1 MTIATRTGVVAVA
14 ALSLVLA
21 ACTPT
26 NEREDWVGG
35 SDLTGELNGAGASSQ
50 ESAMEAWRA
59 AFQTDNRATTVNY
72 DAVGSGGGRTQF
84 LDGATSFAGSDSL
97 MNAGE
102 YALAVERCDG
112 TAGAIHFPT
121 YVSPIAVIFNLDGV
135 ASLNMTSDVIAQI
148 FDGKIA
154 NWSDAAIADINPGVS
169 LPDLVITS
177 VHRSDESG
185 TSKNFTDYLAK
196 ASESWPYEPS
206 GEWPNNIGEGGPGT
220 SAVVSLVRDT
230 NGTIAYADAS
240 RVGTLGTVALG
251 VGDSFVEFSPAG
263 AAIAVAASPLAEG
276 ANGANDLAYEL
287 DRNTTAEGAYPLVL
301 VSYHVAC
308 QQYDDVDERALV
320 TAFLRF
326 VASEDGQDVS
336 ARAAGS
342 SPIGSLGDDVVAIL
356 DEIAVG

>member
-1 MTIATRTGVVAVA
+1 VTTATRASLVVAT

-26 NEREDWVGG
+26 NEREDWVAG
-35 SDLTGELNGAGASSQ
+35 SELSGELNGAGASSQ

-59 AFQTDNRATTVNY
+59 AFQSDHRATTVNY

-97 MNAGE
+97 MKDDE

-112 TAGAIHFPT
+112 TAGAIHLPT
-121 YVSPIAVIFNLDGV
+121 YISPIAVIFNIEGV
-135 ASLNMTSDVIAQI
+135 ESLSMTPDVIAQI
-148 FDGKIA
+148 FAGKIA

-196 ASESWPYEPS
+196 ASDSWPYDPS

-220 SAVVSLVRDT
+220 SAVVSLVQDT
-230 NGTIAYADAS
+230 NGTIGYADAS

-251 VGDSFVEFSPAG
+251 VGDGFVEFSPEG

-276 ANGANDLAYEL
+276 ANGANDLAYKL
-287 DRNTTAEGAYPLVL
+287 DRTTTAAGAYPLVL
-301 VSYHVAC
+301 VSYQVVC

-326 VASEDGQDVS
+326 VASEDGQGAS

-342 SPIGSLGDDVVAIL
+342 SPIGSLGNDIVAIL
-356 DEIAVG
+356 DLIAAG